1 MFRLALPCALVA
13 FLAAVSQASAG
24 ALTDWTYGIATHY
37 GGAQEGMNPVS
48 SRFFLSSFF
57 FQGVFFRGP
66 EKKKT
71 SYSLSFLFFSKKKK
85 IMTSKQNNTSYGTK
99 EGSCGYG
106 NLSKDQYPFWQVGA
120 FATSNRYFKSIPGS
134 ACGTCW
140 EIQ

>member
-66 EKKKT
+66 EKKKLPT
-71 SYSLSFLFFSKKKK
+71 HSPFFSFQKKKK
-85 IMTSKQNNTSYGTK
+85 S
-99 EGSCGYG
+99 
-106 NLSKDQYPFWQVGA
+106 
-120 FATSNRYFKSIPGS
+120 
-134 ACGTCW
+134 
-140 EIQ
+140 